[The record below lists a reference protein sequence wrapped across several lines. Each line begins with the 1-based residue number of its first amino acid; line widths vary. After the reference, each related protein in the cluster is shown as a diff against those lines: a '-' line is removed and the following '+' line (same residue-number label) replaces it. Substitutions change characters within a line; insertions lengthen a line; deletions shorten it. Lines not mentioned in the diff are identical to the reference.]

1 MDKELNKLINK
12 LKESITDDDFINISY
27 DIIEEIEEM
36 ENAVSAIE
44 PILILMEKNPNIDFG
59 KPGPLVHFVE
69 KFYKNGYEEK
79 LIESLKRMPTKHTVW
94 MLNRIINGSQGDEKK
109 YFLNILDNVLTY
121 PNIDNEVLLLANH
134 FIELHVEA

>member
-12 LKESITDDDFINISY
+12 LKESITDDDFIDISY

-36 ENAVSAIE
+36 ENAFSAIE
-44 PILILMEKNPNIDFG
+44 PILMLIEKNPNIDFG

-79 LIESLKRMPTKHTVW
+79 LVESLKRFPTKHTVW

-134 FIELHVEA
+134 FIELHAEA